1 MKKKLALLFIALGI
15 TMTMNAQFEEGKVY
29 ANTSLSGLSLSYNGT
44 DDLNLG
50 LQTQAGYMF
59 RDNLMLLANVSYQH
73 VGKSPNRLSLGASGR
88 YYIVQNGL
96 YLGAGIKYMHCSS
109 YNDLMPGV
117 ELGYAFFLS
126 RTVTIEPAL
135 YYDQSIKNHSDYST
149 IGLKVGFGFYL

>member
-1 MKKKLALLFIALGI
+1 MGKKLALLFIALGI
-15 TMTMNAQFEEGKVY
+15 TVTMNAQFEEGKVY
-29 ANTSLSGLSLSYNGT
+29 ANTSLSGLNLSYNGT
-44 DDLNLG
+44 DDLNIG

-59 RDNLMLLANVSYQH
+59 RDNLMFLANISYLH
-73 VGKSPNRLSLGASGR
+73 VEDSPDKISLGVSGR

-96 YLGAGIKYMHCSS
+96 YLGAGIKYMHCSD
-109 YNDLMPGV
+109 YNDIMPGV

-126 RTVTIEPAL
+126 RSVTIEPAL